1 MWGKPM
7 KYELFNYLKSF
18 MIESNWEYDNVPKQA
33 RAIFTTLCFVGN
45 VMADTS
51 ECDGYL
57 WILYNEAEL
66 MYTMDFDDF
75 VNFMIELIV

>member
-1 MWGKPM
+1 MTM

-18 MIESNWEYDNVPKQA
+18 MKESNWEDYNVPKQS
-33 RAIFTTLCFVGN
+33 RAMFTTLCFVGN

-66 MYTMDFDDF
+66 MYVMDYDDF
-75 VNFMIELIV
+75 VGFMIELIV